1 MRVIVT
7 RPAAQAD
14 SWVDALEELGV
25 KAVALPLMHIC
36 AVPNSAPVIE
46 AWQQLAASRLVF
58 FVSANAVAHFF
69 EQRPADVCWPAGVWA
84 GSTGPGTTAALQAC
98 GLAASQILE
107 PAGDSA
113 QFDSE
118 SLWQQQ
124 LCQLDW
130 QGASVQIVRGDGG
143 REWLADTLRDRGA
156 SVSFVAAYRR
166 SEPEWD
172 ESAKALVAKALA
184 QPAAHLWLFSS
195 SEAIDNLM
203 LHLGR
208 AEPPLLLPPGCRA
221 MATHPRIA
229 STAQR
234 AGFSQVWQ
242 SRPGV
247 AEVVAS
253 LQSAAS

>member
-7 RPAAQAD
+7 RPSAQAD
-14 SWVDALEELGV
+14 SWVDALEKLGV
-25 KAVALPLMHIC
+25 KAVALPLMRIC
-36 AVPNSAPVIE
+36 APLDSAPVVQ
-46 AWQQLAASRLVF
+46 AWRQLAANRLVF

-69 EQRPADVCWPAGVWA
+69 EQRPADVCWPAGAWA
-84 GSTGPGTTAALQAC
+84 GSTGPGTTAALQAA
-98 GLAASQILE
+98 GLAASQIVE
-107 PAGDSA
+107 PAHDSA

-124 LCQLDW
+124 LCQMDW

-156 SVSFVAAYRR
+156 NVNFVAAYRR
-166 SEPEWD
+166 GEPEWD
-172 ESAKALVAKALA
+172 DPARALLAEALA
-184 QPAAHLWLFSS
+184 QPGAHLWLFSS
-195 SEAIDNLM
+195 SEAIENLM
-203 LHLGR
+203 HQLQR
-208 AEPPLLLPPGCRA
+208 AEALPLPMGCRA

-229 STAQR
+229 SAAQR
-234 AGFSQVWQ
+234 AGFSPVLQ

-253 LQSAAS
+253 LQSGAS

>member
-14 SWVDALEELGV
+14 SWVDALGELGV
-25 KAVALPLMHIC
+25 EAVALPLMRIC
-36 AVPNSAPVIE
+36 AVSDSAPVVE
-46 AWQQLAASRLVF
+46 AWRQLAASRLVF
-58 FVSANAVAHFF
+58 FVSANAAAHFF
-69 EQRPADVCWPAGVWA
+69 AQRPADVLWPANVWA
-84 GSTGPGTTAALQAC
+84 GSTGPGTTAALEAC
-98 GLAASQILE
+98 GLAAAQILE

-118 SLWQQQ
+118 SLWQQR
-124 LCQLDW
+124 LCSLDW
-130 QGASVQIVRGDGG
+130 QGTAVQIVRGDGG
-143 REWLADTLRDRGA
+143 RDWLADTLRDRGA
-156 SVSFVAAYRR
+156 SVSFVAAYQRG
-166 SEPEWD
+166 EPEWD
-172 ESAKALVAKALA
+172 ERARALVAKALA
-184 QPAAHLWLFSS
+184 QPAGHLWLFSS

-208 AEPPLLLPPGCRA
+208 ATRPLSLPLGCRA

-229 STAQR
+229 SAAQR
-234 AGFSQVWQ
+234 AGFSRVLQ

>member
-14 SWVDALEELGV
+14 SWVAALEKLGV
-25 KAVALPLMHIC
+25 RAAALPLMRIC
-36 AVPNSAPVIE
+36 APLDTTPVIE
-46 AWQQLAASRLVF
+46 AWRHLAANRLVF

-69 EQRPADVCWPAGVWA
+69 AQRAPDVHWPAGVWA
-84 GSTGPGTTAALQAC
+84 GSTGAGTTAALQAA
-98 GLAASQILE
+98 GLASSQIVE
-107 PAGDSA
+107 PAPDSA

-118 SLWQQQ
+118 SLWQQR
-124 LCQLDW
+124 LCQIDW
-130 QGASVQIVRGDGG
+130 QGASAQIVRGDGG
-143 REWLADTLRDRGA
+143 RDWLADTLRDRGA
-156 SVSFVAAYRR
+156 SVNFVAAYRR

-172 ESAKALVAKALA
+172 GRARALVAEALA

-203 LHLGR
+203 LELGR
-208 AEPPLLLPPGCRA
+208 AEPPLPVPPGCRA

-229 STAQR
+229 SAAQR
-234 AGFSQVWQ
+234 AGFSQVLQ

-247 AEVVAS
+247 ADVVAS
-253 LQSAAS
+253 LQSGAS

>member
-14 SWVDALEELGV
+14 SWVDALGELGV
-25 KAVALPLMHIC
+25 EAVALPLMRIC
-36 AVPNSAPVIE
+36 AVPDSAPVVE
-46 AWQQLAASRLVF
+46 AWRQLAAHRLVF

-69 EQRPADVCWPAGVWA
+69 EQRPADVHWPAGVWA

-98 GLAASQILE
+98 GLAAAQILE

-118 SLWQQQ
+118 SLWQQR
-124 LCQLDW
+124 LCSLDW
-130 QGASVQIVRGDGG
+130 QGTTVQIVRGDGG
-143 REWLADTLRDRGA
+143 RDWLADTLRDRGA
-156 SVSFVAAYRR
+156 SVNFVAAYRR
-166 SEPEWD
+166 SEPVWD
-172 ESAKALVAKALA
+172 EQARVLLAEALA
-184 QPAAHLWLFSS
+184 QPDSHLWLFSS

-208 AEPPLLLPPGCRA
+208 AAQPSPLPPGCRA
-221 MATHPRIA
+221 MATHTRIA
-229 STAQR
+229 SAAQR
-234 AGFSQVWQ
+234 AGFSQVLQ
-242 SRPGV
+242 SRPGA

>member
-14 SWVDALEELGV
+14 SWVDALEKLGV
-25 KAVALPLMHIC
+25 KAAALPLMRIC
-36 AVPNSAPVIE
+36 APLDSAPVIE
-46 AWQQLAASRLVF
+46 AWRQLAANRLVF

-69 EQRPADVCWPAGVWA
+69 AQRPADVHWPADAWA
-84 GSTGPGTTAALQAC
+84 GSTGPGTTAALRAA
-98 GLAASQILE
+98 GLAASQIVE
-107 PAGDSA
+107 PSHDSA

-124 LCQLDW
+124 LCQIDW

-143 REWLADTLRDRGA
+143 RDWLADALRDRGA
-156 SVSFVAAYRR
+156 SVHFVAAYRR

-172 ESAKALVAKALA
+172 ERSRVLLAEALS
-184 QPAAHLWLFSS
+184 QPGSHLWLFSS
-195 SEAIDNLM
+195 SEAIDNL
-203 LHLGR
+203 LLQLQR
-208 AEPPLLLPPGCRA
+208 DEALPLPKGCRA

-229 STAQR
+229 SAARR
-234 AGFSQVWQ
+234 AGFSPVWQ

-253 LQSAAS
+253 LQSGAS

>member
-14 SWVDALEELGV
+14 SWVDALGELGV
-25 KAVALPLMHIC
+25 EAVALPLIRIG
-36 AVPNSAPVIE
+36 ATPDSAPVIQ
-46 AWQQLAASRLVF
+46 AWQQLAANRLVF
-58 FVSANAVAHFF
+58 FVSANAAAHFF
-69 EQRPADVCWPAGVWA
+69 ALRPPGARWPAGVLA
-84 GSTGPGTTAALQAC
+84 GSTGAGTTAALRAA

-107 PAGDSA
+107 PSSDST

-118 SLWQQQ
+118 SLWQQR

-156 SVSFVAAYRR
+156 SVNFVAAYRR

-172 ESAKALVAKALA
+172 DSARTLVAQALA
-184 QPAAHLWLFSS
+184 RPAAHLWLFSS
-195 SEAIDNLM
+195 SEAVDNLM
-203 LHLGR
+203 LELGR
-208 AEPPLLLPPGCRA
+208 ADTPLPSGCRA
-221 MATHPRIA
+221 LATHPRIA
-229 STAQR
+229 SAARR
-234 AGFSQVWQ
+234 AGFSQVLQ

-253 LQSAAS
+253 LQSAPS

>member
-14 SWVDALEELGV
+14 SWVDALGELGV
-25 KAVALPLMHIC
+25 EAVALPLMRIC
-36 AVPNSAPVIE
+36 AVPDSAPVIA
-46 AWQQLAASRLVF
+46 AWRQLAASRLVF
-58 FVSANAVAHFF
+58 FVSANAAAHFF
-69 EQRPADVCWPAGVWA
+69 AQRPADAHWPAGVWA
-84 GSTGPGTTAALQAC
+84 GSTGPGTTAALEAC
-98 GLAASQILE
+98 GLAAAQILE
-107 PAGDSA
+107 PSPDSA

-124 LCQLDW
+124 LCQIDW

-143 REWLADTLRDRGA
+143 REWLADTLRGRGA
-156 SVSFVAAYRR
+156 RVNFVAAYQR

-172 ESAKALVAKALA
+172 ERARALVAEALA

-208 AEPPLLLPPGCRA
+208 VEPPRPLPPGCRA

-229 STAQR
+229 SAAQR
-234 AGFSQVWQ
+234 AGFSQVLQ

>member
-14 SWVDALEELGV
+14 SFVDALEELGV

-36 AVPNSAPVIE
+36 APLDSSPVVE
-46 AWQQLAASRLVF
+46 AWRQLAANRLVF

-69 EQRPADVCWPAGVWA
+69 AQRPADVHWPADVWA
-84 GSTGPGTTAALQAC
+84 GSTGPGTTAALQAA
-98 GLAASQILE
+98 GLAASQIVE
-107 PAGDSA
+107 PSHDSA

-118 SLWQQQ
+118 SLWQQR
-124 LCQLDW
+124 LCQVDW
-130 QGASVQIVRGDGG
+130 QDASVQIVRGDGG

-156 SVSFVAAYRR
+156 NVNFVAAYRR

-172 ESAKALVAKALA
+172 GRARALVALALA

-208 AEPPLLLPPGCRA
+208 AEPRLPLPPGCRA
-221 MATHPRIA
+221 VATHPRIA
-229 STAQR
+229 SAALR
-234 AGFSQVWQ
+234 AGFSRVLQ

-253 LQSAAS
+253 LQSEAS